1 MSAFICGLLLGG
13 TLGVVAMCIVNIGR
27 YGG

>member
-13 TLGVVAMCIVNIGR
+13 MLGAVAVCIVTIGR

>member
-13 TLGVVAMCIVNIGR
+13 TLGAVAMGIVAIGR

>member
-1 MSAFICGLLLGG
+1 MSAFVCGLLLGG
-13 TLGVVAMCIVNIGR
+13 TLGAVAMGIVAIGR

>member
-13 TLGVVAMCIVNIGR
+13 TLGAVAIGIVKIGR